1 MRPAA
6 PSAPYTVCIVLPCH
20 NEQGVIGGTARAL
33 LTELDAL
40 TLAGLAR
47 ADSFLCCVDDGSTD
61 GTWAEIAQ
69 LAATTGRVRGIKLSA
84 RFGHA
89 NALIAG
95 LFSQRERADI
105 LITTDADLQDDP
117 AVLRAMLEQH
127 RAGKRV
133 VYGVRSDRSVDG
145 PAKSLLAG
153 AFYRLM
159 RAFDERTVRGHADFR
174 SAESSVIA
182 ELERFGEVNLYL
194 RGLFPLMGYPSAQ
207 VHYVRRPRQ
216 AGRSKYSYWRLA
228 GLAWQGIT
236 SFSIAPLRL
245 VFLLGL
251 LMLLVAMGLGAWVLA
266 ARLTGSPI
274 EGWASL
280 TLLLLAFS
288 SLNLMSLGIIGEY
301 VGKIY
306 QEVKRR
312 PRYIIETTL

>member
-1 MRPAA
+1 MRAAA
-6 PSAPYTVCIVLPCH
+6 PSAPFTVCIVVPCR
-20 NEQGVIGGTARAL
+20 NEQGVIGGTAQAL
-33 LTELDAL
+33 LTELDDLIAL
-40 TLAGLAR
+40 GLAHR
-47 ADSFLCCVDDGSTD
+47 GSFLCCVDDGSTD
-61 GTWAEIAQ
+61 GTWAEIER

-89 NALIAG
+89 NALVAG

-105 LITTDADLQDDP
+105 LVTIDADLQDDP
-117 AVLRAMLEQH
+117 AVLRAMLEHH

-133 VYGVRSDRSVDG
+133 VYGVRSDRRVDG
-145 PAKSLLAG
+145 TWKRLFAAT
-153 AFYRLM
+153 FYRLM
-159 RAFDERTVRGHADFR
+159 STFDERTVRGHADFR

-207 VHYVRRPRQ
+207 VRYVRRPRPS
-216 AGRSKYSYWRLA
+216 GRSKYPWWRLA

-251 LMLLVAMGLGAWVLA
+251 LMLLVAMGLGAWVLG

-288 SLNLMSLGIIGEY
+288 SLNLISLGIIGEY

-306 QEVKRR
+306 QEVKHR
-312 PRYIIETTL
+312 PRYIIETTI